1 MNQAL
6 QNLPSVNALTAPL
19 VRAVIDEA
27 VALRLAVEKLA
38 NGTVVI
44 DAGIKVW
51 GGLEAGRRI
60 AEICLGGLGQVRLRA
75 G

>member
-38 NGTVVI
+38 NGTVVV
-44 DAGIKVW
+44 DAGIEVP

-60 AEICLGGLGQVRLRA
+60 AEICLGGLGQVDT
-75 G
+75 